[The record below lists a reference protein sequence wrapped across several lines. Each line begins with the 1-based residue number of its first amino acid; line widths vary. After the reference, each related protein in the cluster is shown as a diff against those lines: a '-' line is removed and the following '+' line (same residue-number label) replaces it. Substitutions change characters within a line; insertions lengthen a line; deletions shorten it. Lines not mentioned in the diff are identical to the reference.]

1 MIENLMFRIFSLS
14 GLIKKIISKLNNVSN
29 TADLKLYFLNK
40 QFQELYGKTQL
51 KNQTLKMY
59 ENSCYLMNYAF
70 GSVKGITLQSNKCH
84 SVVAE
89 FLNSNGF

>member
-40 QFQELYGKTQL
+40 QFQELYGKNAAQKSNAKNVWEQL
-51 KNQTLKMY
+51 L
-59 ENSCYLMNYAF
+59 
-70 GSVKGITLQSNKCH
+70 
-84 SVVAE
+84 
-89 FLNSNGF
+89 LNELRF